1 MIFVFGDCEI
11 DPDRRELRRG
21 GEAVHVEPQVFDV
34 LIHLLRH
41 SDRVVSKDEL
51 IQSVWGG
58 RIVSEATLT
67 SRIAAARRVIG
78 DTGKQQARLR
88 TIARRGFRFV
98 GEVRQEAPHTRSLA
112 SAITLAQGAG
122 PHPSNNVPPQE
133 VRFVR
138 TSDDVHL
145 AVATVGDRPTL
156 VKATNWLN
164 HLEYDWRSPVW
175 SPTLEHFSARHRLVR
190 YDGRGLGLS
199 DWDVADLS
207 FEAYVRDLET
217 VVDTLGLG
225 RFPLLGISG
234 GVALS
239 IAYATRHPDRVSCLV
254 LVAGFPYGWFK
265 RGSAAEIAQRE
276 ALITMI
282 RHGWGQ
288 DNPAFHQLFTSL
300 FVPGGTPEQHQWFKD
315 LQRVTISVENA
326 IRLARMFGEIDV
338 AELLPRV
345 TAPTLVMHSRH
356 DARVPFEQGLRM
368 AREIP
373 NARFVALDSPNH
385 IVLSHESAWQRFV
398 DEVCAFLNDA
408 NEESA
413 RSGSVIFPGAGKTP
427 SPSS

>member
-11 DPDRRELRRG
+11 DSDRRELRRG

-41 SDRVVSKDEL
+41 NDRVVSKDEL
-51 IQSVWGG
+51 MQTVWGG

-67 SRIAAARRVIG
+67 SRIGAARRAIG
-78 DTGKQQARLR
+78 DTGKQQTRLR

-98 GEVRQEAPHTRSLA
+98 GEVRQEASDATFDA
-112 SAITLAQGAG
+112 AVTLAPAAG
-122 PHPSNNVPPQE
+122 PDPANAAPSQE
-133 VRFVR
+133 LKFFR
-138 TSDDVHL
+138 TGDDVHL
-145 AVATVGDRPTL
+145 AVATVGVGPTL

-164 HLEYDWRSPVW
+164 HLEYDWHSPVW
-175 SPTLEHFSARHRLVR
+175 SPTLTRLAANYRLVR

-217 VVDTLGLG
+217 VVDTLGLE

-239 IAYATRHPDRVSCLV
+239 IAYAARHPDRVSRLV

-265 RGSAAEIAQRE
+265 RGGAAEIAQRE

-356 DARVPFEQGLRM
+356 DARVPFEQGLLM

-373 NARFVALDSPNH
+373 NARFVALDSTNH
-385 IVLSHESAWQRFV
+385 IVLSHESAWQRFL

-413 RSGSVIFPGAGKTP
+413 RPGSVIFPGAGKTP
-427 SPSS
+427 SPTS

>member
-21 GEAVHVEPQVFDV
+21 GEAIHVEPQVFDV
-34 LIHLLRH
+34 LIHLLQH
-41 SDRVVSKDEL
+41 NDRVVSKDEL

-67 SRIAAARRVIG
+67 SRVAAARRAIG

-98 GEVRQEAPHTRSLA
+98 SEVRQEAPHGRSLA
-112 SAITLAQGAG
+112 SAIASTQVAG

-145 AVATVGDRPTL
+145 AVATVGDGPTL

-175 SPTLEHFSARHRLVR
+175 SPTLAHLSARHRLVR

-217 VVDTLGLG
+217 VVDALELG

-239 IAYATRHPDRVSCLV
+239 IAYAARHPDRVSCLV

-345 TAPTLVMHSRH
+345 TAPTLVLHSRH
-356 DARVPFEQGLRM
+356 DARVPFEQGVRM

-373 NARFVALDSPNH
+373 KARFVALDSPNH
-385 IVLSHESAWQRFV
+385 IVLSHEPAWQRFV

-408 NEESA
+408 NKESA
-413 RSGSVIFPGAGKTP
+413 RSGSVILPGAGKTP

>member
-1 MIFVFGDCEI
+1 MVYVFGDCEL
-11 DPDRRELRRG
+11 DSERRDLRRHG
-21 GEAVHVEPQVFDV
+21 TAVHVEPQVFDV
-34 LIHLLRH
+34 LQYLVRNG
-41 SDRVVSKDEL
+41 DRVVTKDEL
-51 IQSVWGG
+51 LQAVWNG
-58 RIVSEATLT
+58 RAVSDDALT
-67 SRIAAARRVIG
+67 SRIGAARRAIG
-78 DTGKQQARLR
+78 DTGEQQRLIR
-88 TIARRGFRFV
+88 TLPRRGFRFV
-98 GEVRQEAPHTRSLA
+98 GEVRQEPSHARFDATGTFTPAGAPGALA
-112 SAITLAQGAG
+112 A
-122 PHPSNNVPPQE
+122 PPQE
-133 VRFVR
+133 LKFCR

-145 AVATVGDRPTL
+145 AVAIVGVGRTL

-164 HLEYDWRSPVW
+164 HLEYDWLSPVW
-175 SPTLEHFSARHRLVR
+175 SPTLTRLAANYRLVR

-239 IAYATRHPDRVSCLV
+239 IAYAVRHPDRVSRLV
-254 LVAGFPYGWFK
+254 LVAGFPRGWFK
-265 RGSAAEIAQRE
+265 RGNAAEIAQRE

-282 RHGWGQ
+282 RHGWGR

-300 FVPGGTPEQHQWFKD
+300 FVPGGTAEQHQWFKD

-326 IRLARMFGEIDV
+326 TRLARMFGEIDV

-345 TAPTLVMHSRH
+345 RAPTLVMHSRH
-356 DARVPFEQGLRM
+356 DARVPFEQGLLM

-385 IVLSHESAWQRFV
+385 IVLSHEPAWQRFMA
-398 DEVCAFLNDA
+398 EVCAYLNDA
-408 NEESA
+408 NE
-413 RSGSVIFPGAGKTP
+413 
-427 SPSS
+427 